1 MEKCRLFKERK
12 SIPLIGHAT
21 RVVLYCNSM
30 ISLKLH
36 WAITTLT
43 KSFNAKTGPTSS
55 FTALEMAISFLWALY
70 LKASLILLAT
80 LHKSDGSLAANGANV
95 CSRSQRYSFKKTLI
109 LFPEQKK
116 TKCMISSLSLRLF
129 FNTRLNPLF
138 CYIPHCILSLVWMHN
153 KCGMGEVNFL
163 FLQFV
168 NCVYC

>member
-1 MEKCRLFKERK
+1 
-12 SIPLIGHAT
+12 
-21 RVVLYCNSM
+21 M

-43 KSFNAKTGPTSS
+43 KSFSAKTGPSSS
-55 FTALEMAISFLWALY
+55 FTVLEMAISFLWALY

-109 LFPEQKK
+109 LLPEQKK

-129 FNTRLNPLF
+129 FKARLNPLF
-138 CYIPHCILSLVWMHN
+138 CNIPHYILSLVWMHN

>member
-43 KSFNAKTGPTSS
+43 KSFNTKTGPTSS

-95 CSRSQRYSFKKTLI
+95 CSRSQRYSIKTTHQFCFLSRWW
-109 LFPEQKK
+109 LTWVDCKWNKPP
-116 TKCMISSLSLRLF
+116 SLLSPP
-129 FNTRLNPLF
+129 PLKR
-138 CYIPHCILSLVWMHN
+138 VWN
-153 KCGMGEVNFL
+153 RGFTVPVEFSGR
-163 FLQFV
+163 
-168 NCVYC
+168 